1 MKFSI
6 IFVFVKSQCLSLLP
20 IHLFLSLNQ
29 RSLGFFHSFLST
41 NWGSI
46 LNPSLL
52 MNYDVWVSA
61 SHFYWYW
68 HSELG
73 IFHLQPLTIVD
84 APTKVQKE
92 VWETSNTLFPSRC
105 IRTSVMGFRNS
116 VVVQLL
122 SHVELFVTP
131 WTAVCQAS
139 LSITIS
145 LSLLKLM
152 SIESVVPSNHL
163 ILGHPLLLLPSV
175 FPSIRVFS
183 NELALHI
190 RLPTYWSFSFTISP
204 KLWTWKKKKKKKC
217 GGRDLSPLVFPKV
230 FGLKIYTKL
239 FLLLNVRLADIKE
252 TCAILTTFG
261 KWCNFAPHFKNLMKQ
276 LVELK

>member
-1 MKFSI
+1 MALTI
-6 IFVFVKSQCLSLLP
+6 TFVSVKSQRLSLLP

-52 MNYDVWVSA
+52 VNYDVWVSA
-61 SHFYWYW
+61 SHLYWYW
-68 HSELG
+68 HSKLG

-84 APTKVQKE
+84 APTKVQEE
-92 VWETSNTLFPSRC
+92 VWETSNTLFPGRC
-105 IRTSVMGFRNS
+105 IRTLVMGFRNS

-122 SHVELFVTP
+122 SHVQLFVTP

-163 ILGHPLLLLPSV
+163 ILRRPLLPLPSV

-190 RLPTYWSFSFTISP
+190 RLPTYWSFSFTISL
-204 KLWTWKKKKKKKC
+204 KLWTWKKKKKKNEKS
-217 GGRDLSPLVFPKV
+217 GGRDLSPLVFPKA

-252 TCAILTTFG
+252 TCAIRTTFW
-261 KWCNFAPHFKNLMKQ
+261 KMMHFCTTF
-276 LVELK
+276 